1 MVLFKYSTL
10 VFFLFF
16 ANSAIL
22 AQENWE
28 IVISGNNVIAEK
40 NGEITHGDKLRF
52 ILSGKNCEVLEHV
65 FTFYTV
71 ANNPQVENLKS
82 RILTI
87 LDNGNE
93 INSEVRFV
101 LPFLAGHSVWFTMG
115 KYYVED
121 HINFLKNVPS
131 VEVEIVNGDNFTA
144 KDYFDITENKW
155 IVGGVELALIEA
167 QDKCRQL

>member
-1 MVLFKYSTL
+1 M
-10 VFFLFF
+10 
-16 ANSAIL
+16 
-22 AQENWE
+22 
-28 IVISGNNVIAEK
+28 
-40 NGEITHGDKLRF
+40 
-52 ILSGKNCEVLEHV
+52 SGKNCEVLEHV

-121 HINFLKNVPS
+121 HINFLKNVILDFIWLVSFLSIKYAPNKKTIIEKKRTRDFVFKKAVNS
-131 VEVEIVNGDNFTA
+131 VPIKTP
-144 KDYFDITENKW
+144 ITTK
-155 IVGGVELALIEA
+155 IP
-167 QDKCRQL
+167 